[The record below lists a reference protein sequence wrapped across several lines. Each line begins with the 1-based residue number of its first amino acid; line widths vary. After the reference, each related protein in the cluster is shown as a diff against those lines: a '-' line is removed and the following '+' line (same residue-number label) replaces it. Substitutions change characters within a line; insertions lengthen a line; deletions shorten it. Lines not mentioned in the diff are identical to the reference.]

1 MDIGEEVQLGSVDTR
16 EKVQLGL
23 VDIREKG
30 QLVSQMKEL

>member
-1 MDIGEEVQLGSVDTR
+1 MDIEGEVQLGSVDTR

>member
-30 QLVSQMKEL
+30 QLVFQMKEL

>member
-1 MDIGEEVQLGSVDTR
+1 MDIGGEVQLGSVDTR